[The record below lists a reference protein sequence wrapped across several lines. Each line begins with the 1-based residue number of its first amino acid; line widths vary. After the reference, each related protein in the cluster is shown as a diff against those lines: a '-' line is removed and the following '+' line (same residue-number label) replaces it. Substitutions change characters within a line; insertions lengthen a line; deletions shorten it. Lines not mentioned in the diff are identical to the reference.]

1 MLGAAKAPHPSPATL
16 IRGDRRPGRRAGWT
30 REGRGKGAEVPGRG
44 SGLPAAAAGGRLQSY
59 SKMPEA
65 EVLYPTELPWTLKF
79 YRQLTG
85 FGSHWV

>member
-1 MLGAAKAPHPSPATL
+1 MLDAAKAPHPNPATL
-16 IRGDRRPGRRAGWT
+16 IRGVRRPGLRAGWT
-30 REGRGKGAEVPGRG
+30 REGRGKGAEVPWRR

-65 EVLYPTELPWTLKF
+65 KVLYPTKLPWTLKF

-85 FGSHWV
+85 FGPHWV